1 MSVRHLF
8 KFLSKNEYIIRNPFE
23 GLDMKS
29 IRVQRLRGSIPEK
42 HMHIFL
48 DGINGTR
55 ITAIRDRALF
65 ELMYGT
71 GLRIS
76 EIVNLNVTDIDLAS
90 GKLLVREGK
99 GKRDRVVPL
108 GENAAEW
115 VSRYL
120 EQARPKFGMYRAEG
134 PDREALFLT
143 IMGKRVSWA
152 SINGQLKRLFDQT
165 GFDGK
170 KVSSHLLR
178 HSFATHMLEHGAG
191 VKHVK
196 EILGHK
202 CFESTVGYTHFS
214 VSSLKRI
221 VRRYHPR
228 ENDLY
233 VELIDWELLVRLLK
247 GVA

>member
-1 MSVRHLF
+1 MTAQIIIKLFEEYMKNRGFSGQTVIRYRRETRFFLNWLSDYPRTHDVREVDARDIAEYRAFLYAYRRNGKGLGDSTRWGMLMSVRHLF

-152 SINGQLKRLFDQT
+152 SINGQLKRLFD
-165 GFDGK
+165 
-170 KVSSHLLR
+170 
-178 HSFATHMLEHGAG
+178 
-191 VKHVK
+191 
-196 EILGHK
+196 
-202 CFESTVGYTHFS
+202 
-214 VSSLKRI
+214 
-221 VRRYHPR
+221 
-228 ENDLY
+228 
-233 VELIDWELLVRLLK
+233 
-247 GVA
+247 